1 MELENGMCIADTFPG
16 DAPLLLVWEGHLER
30 HRSDQV
36 LSEGKRRGDI
46 LWLGR
51 GRSLCAAGHGL
62 MRDGGRAG
70 DGGKPLSLKSLSAGH
85 NHLGTT

>member
-1 MELENGMCIADTFPG
+1 MAG
-16 DAPLLLVWEGHLER
+16 
-30 HRSDQV
+30 
-36 LSEGKRRGDI
+36 EGKAP
-46 LWLGR
+46 
-51 GRSLCAAGHGL
+51 CAAGHGL